1 MIELKNVS
9 VTFTGKQRRDVE
21 AVKQISISINQGEI
35 FGIVG
40 TSGAGKSTLVRTI
53 NLLERPTSGRVLI
66 GQIDITDFKGK
77 SLRDIRLKI
86 GMIFQHFNLIHT
98 KSVSNNIRFAMKA
111 AGKSESQIKKRIPEL
126 LALVGLLDKALI
138 SPVKLSGGQKQRVA
152 IARAL
157 ANQPDI
163 LLCDEPTSAL
173 DLDTTKSI
181 LELLKDINQ
190 RFGITIVIITHEMDV
205 VKNICDRV
213 AVMSEGEVVE
223 SGTVYDVFATPSHAL
238 TKQLVQH
245 SITLDLPDRVIDE
258 FKGVIYKIIYRGPQA
273 ELPIISDAVALFN
286 LKINILH
293 GKIEYIGGKALGL
306 LIIGVAAS
314 TEKIAA
320 LFKYLQESTYSVEVL
335 HESN

>member
-1 MIELKNVS
+1 MIELRNVS
-9 VTFTGKQRRDVE
+9 VTFTSKQRRDVE
-21 AVKQISISINQGEI
+21 AVKQASISINTGEI

-53 NLLERPTSGRVLI
+53 NLLERPTSGRVII
-66 GQIDITDFKGK
+66 GKVDITDFKGK

-98 KSVSNNIRFAMKA
+98 KSVASNIRFAMKA
-111 AGKSESQIKKRIPEL
+111 AGKPDNEIEQRIPEL
-126 LALVGLLDKALI
+126 LSLVGLLEKAHT
-138 SPVKLSGGQKQRVA
+138 SPAKLSGGQKQRVA

-181 LELLKDINQ
+181 LELLKDINR

-205 VKNICDRV
+205 VKSICDRV
-213 AVMSEGEVVE
+213 AVMGEGEIVE
-223 SGTVYDVFATPSHAL
+223 SGTVYDVFANPNHNL
-238 TKQLVQH
+238 TKQLVRH
-245 SITLDLPDRVIDE
+245 SLTLELPDRLIAE
-258 FKGVIYKIIYRGPQA
+258 FKGIIFKIIYRGSQA
-273 ELPIISDAVALFN
+273 ESPILSEAVALFN
-286 LKINILH
+286 LKLNILH
-293 GKIEYIGGKALGL
+293 GKIEYIGGKPLGL
-306 LIIGVAAS
+306 LIIGVAAPAD
-314 TEKIAA
+314 TIAA

-335 HESN
+335 HESD